1 MTKLKWIPAL
11 IALCM
16 VFSSTAISLPTMHN
30 AMIAEAA
37 SGEWYDCFFFT
48 VNDGEATIESCSGVG
63 RDLVIPSQ
71 IRNYPVTR
79 IGGFNDAAALRSVT
93 IPDGVTTILGNAF
106 SGCTNLSTVTIP
118 DTVTTIDSNA
128 VSWTASES

>member
-1 MTKLKWIPAL
+1 MKRKLISAL

-16 VFSSTAISLPTMHN
+16 SFSCVTISLPTMKN

-63 RDLVIPSQ
+63 SDLVIPSV
-71 IRNYPVTR
+71 IRNYPVKQMSDRRHSAKAEKIKTHIHKR
-79 IGGFNDAAALRSVT
+79 ACPDAASS
-93 IPDGVTTILGNAF
+93 F
-106 SGCTNLSTVTIP
+106 
-118 DTVTTIDSNA
+118 
-128 VSWTASES
+128 